1 MWQLILCVFG
11 CSAQTKYYFWVC
23 QWRVFLNEINI
34 WINELSRLPSQCEW
48 AASNPWRAW
57 IEQKA
62 EEFAPFSLPHAWS
75 RTSLSPSFGLG
86 FTPSASLVLRPLDSD
101 WITAWAL
108 LGLQF
113 ADGRLW
119 DFSASIYNHINQ
131 FPQIN
136 VSIAN
141 FWHCCYSG
149 EHWLI
154 QMYYK

>member
-1 MWQLILCVFG
+1 MWVGSIQ
-11 CSAQTKYYFWVC
+11 SMES
-23 QWRVFLNEINI
+23 LN
-34 WINELSRLPSQCEW
+34 RT
-48 AASNPWRAW
+48 
-57 IEQKA
+57 KA

-141 FWHCCYSG
+141 SWHCCYSG
-149 EHWLI
+149 EHWLNKCVFI
-154 QMYYK
+154 YLGLLYFLSVILSSLQYTSLAFLFLMVYVIFFSFYFFIEG